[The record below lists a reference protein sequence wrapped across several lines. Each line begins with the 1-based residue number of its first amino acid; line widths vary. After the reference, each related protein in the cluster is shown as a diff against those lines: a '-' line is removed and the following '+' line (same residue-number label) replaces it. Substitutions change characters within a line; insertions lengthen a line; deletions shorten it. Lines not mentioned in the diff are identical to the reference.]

1 MNPAPHLS
9 RFVRSAR
16 LHFMRLPATFLLFAT
31 TTFAAAEPALQDG
44 EALTFRVGWGLF
56 YHAGEIKIAA
66 ENAHVA
72 SAPPLLRVTTTT
84 ETKGLA
90 RALYKFEG
98 SAEAMLDAASG
109 RLLTNRENTKQP
121 NKETSSAVTFDYAR
135 STADYVSATN
145 PEKNAT
151 IPVPSGDPLD
161 LIMSLVQTRLWD
173 LKPGEQR
180 DALVL
185 FDNEFY
191 DLTIHAERYEEV
203 STPLG
208 TFNTLVLEPRME
220 KSPPKGMFKRGSAV
234 RVWIS
239 QDAQR
244 LPVKFQVEF
253 KFGAGVA
260 TLIHYQPPS
269 TTRAPEGQS
278 AVAKSEPDAKNP
290 RS

>member
-1 MNPAPHLS
+1 
-9 RFVRSAR
+9 
-16 LHFMRLPATFLLFAT
+16 MRLPATFLLLAT
-31 TTFAAAEPALQDG
+31 TTFAAAEPALRDG
-44 EALTFRVGWGLF
+44 EALTFRVGWGVF
-56 YHAGEIKIAA
+56 YHAGEIRIAA
-66 ENAHVA
+66 ESTRPAGG
-72 SAPPLLRVTTTT
+72 PPLLRVTTST

-98 SAEAMLDAASG
+98 SAEALLDAGSG
-109 RLLTNRENTKQP
+109 RLLTNSEMTKQP
-121 NKETSSAVTFDYAR
+121 NKETNSAVTFDYAR
-135 STADYVSATN
+135 STANYVSTTN
-145 PEKNAT
+145 PDKNAT
-151 IPVPSGDPLD
+151 LPVPPGDPLD
-161 LIMSLVQTRLWD
+161 LIMSLVQTRLWE

-203 STPLG
+203 RTPLG

-220 KSPPKGMFKRGSAV
+220 KTPPKGMFKRGSAV

-239 QDAQR
+239 QDEQR

-260 TLIHYQPPS
+260 TLIRYQPPAIA
-269 TTRAPEGQS
+269 RAPEGKP
-278 AVAKSEPDAKNP
+278 AVAKAEPDAKNP